1 MLLLDKVDD
10 IILLDQNFIIQGLSK
25 KIKERFTIL
34 DNKNLFIYNDIP
46 FYMICK
52 NFISFYKTFF
62 KENKNLKNTRLN
74 TRRKTINEE
83 MSETELLLNEEENE
97 NENKSSD
104 LSNTIFNENIEVNE
118 NMEIEYEIKFPEFL
132 IKYSHYSKYNEQHI
146 NSDFSSNIN
155 DDESQIN
162 CDGTTL
168 INKFGNSNILNHINS
183 INQIVFDEKA
193 SFSNLYINN
202 FDNHTDIN
210 INHTPDYTP
219 MFGHKHSFKTNKI
232 DYQING
238 RKNIQ
243 LYKSLFE
250 QER

>member
-34 DNKNLFIYNDIP
+34 DNKILFIYNDFP

-118 NMEIEYEIKFPEFL
+118 NMEIEYEIK
-132 IKYSHYSKYNEQHI
+132 IS
-146 NSDFSSNIN
+146 
-155 DDESQIN
+155 
-162 CDGTTL
+162 
-168 INKFGNSNILNHINS
+168 
-183 INQIVFDEKA
+183 
-193 SFSNLYINN
+193 
-202 FDNHTDIN
+202 
-210 INHTPDYTP
+210 
-219 MFGHKHSFKTNKI
+219 
-232 DYQING
+232 
-238 RKNIQ
+238 
-243 LYKSLFE
+243 
-250 QER
+250 

>member
-83 MSETELLLNEEENE
+83 MSETELLLNE
-97 NENKSSD
+97 
-104 LSNTIFNENIEVNE
+104 
-118 NMEIEYEIKFPEFL
+118 
-132 IKYSHYSKYNEQHI
+132 
-146 NSDFSSNIN
+146 
-155 DDESQIN
+155 
-162 CDGTTL
+162 
-168 INKFGNSNILNHINS
+168 
-183 INQIVFDEKA
+183 
-193 SFSNLYINN
+193 
-202 FDNHTDIN
+202 
-210 INHTPDYTP
+210 
-219 MFGHKHSFKTNKI
+219 
-232 DYQING
+232 
-238 RKNIQ
+238 
-243 LYKSLFE
+243 
-250 QER
+250 